1 MIEFLTVMMFFGLAG
16 WIISAVARL
25 YAAWDKHQLKTSEVR
40 KTFTAAGLKLAN
52 HLETIQKLDDEVRK
66 VRDNMVTAVQEQ
78 KDRQASFKKS
88 VRPPPPDVYVTS
100 EIPPSQQD
108 LAWIATFNRVAKWA
122 PQPWEIE
129 PKPMLIWGHTQHAAE
144 YRARQLVAEYKTYG
158 VANLAPLV

>member
-1 MIEFLTVMMFFGLAG
+1 MIEFLSVMMFFGIIG

-25 YAAWDKHQLKTSEVR
+25 YAAWDKHQLKATEVR

-52 HLETIQKLDDEVRK
+52 YLEMIQKLEEEAEK
-66 VRDNMVTAVQEQ
+66 VRTNMVMAVQEQ
-78 KDRQASFKKS
+78 KDRQASYAKS

-100 EIPPSQQD
+100 EMPPSQQD
-108 LAWIATFNRVAKWA
+108 LAWIATFSRVAKWA

-144 YRARQLVAEYKTYG
+144 YRARQLVAEFKTYG
-158 VANLAPLV
+158 VANLAPLI